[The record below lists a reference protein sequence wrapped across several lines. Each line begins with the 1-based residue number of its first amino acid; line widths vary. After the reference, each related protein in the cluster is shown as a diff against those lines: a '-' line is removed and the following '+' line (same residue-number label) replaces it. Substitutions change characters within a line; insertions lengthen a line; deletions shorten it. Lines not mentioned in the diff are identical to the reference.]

1 MEYISTRGSAPAIPS
16 QKAILKGIAE
26 DKGLYV
32 PSSLPYLGVDP
43 FAGVAKDSY
52 AERALRILRPFLPDY
67 SPEDLHSACERAY
80 AGNFD
85 SPQTAPA
92 RFLDDGT
99 AVLELWHGPT
109 QAFKD
114 MALQIMPLL
123 LATALRGEKDLYELV
138 ILVATSGDTGKA
150 ALEGFADV
158 PGVRIFVFYPH
169 EGVSRIQR
177 LQMVTQRGENV
188 GVCAVRGNFDDA
200 QNGVKQIFADGAM
213 NIRLESAGF
222 RLSSANSI
230 NWGRLAPQVV
240 YYFSGYDQMVRAGKI
255 RRGQKI
261 PICVPTGNFGNIL
274 AAYYASQ
281 CGLPVSRLVCASNR
295 NKVLTD
301 FIRTGVYDRRREFFK
316 TESPSM
322 DILISSNLER
332 LLFELGG
339 RDPAR
344 VSEWMGRLNQEGRY
358 SIPAE
363 ILRRLQGL
371 FYGGFADEQDTLQA
385 IRLAFESQDY
395 LMDPHTAVGYRV
407 LQKYRQETGDQTPA
421 LLTSTASPFKFNR
434 AVLEALGRNP
444 GEKDEFILLE
454 EVGEISGLA
463 VPGKLAELKVLPEL
477 HPGVCAQDQMARAL
491 YRFLGMDEDKK

>member
-1 MEYISTRGSAPAIPS
+1 MEYLSTRGSAPAIPS
-16 QKAILKGIAE
+16 RKAILKGMAE

-32 PSSLPYLGVDP
+32 PSHLPLLGADP
-43 FAGVAKDSY
+43 FAGIEKNSY
-52 AERALRILRPFLPDY
+52 AERALRILTPFLPDY
-67 SPEDLHSACERAY
+67 SPADLGSACETAY
-80 AGNFD
+80 GENFD
-85 SPQTAPA
+85 SPQTAPI
-92 RFLDDGT
+92 RYLNDGT

-114 MALQIMPLL
+114 IALQIMPLL
-123 LATALRGEKDLYELV
+123 LSTALREEKARYKLV

-177 LQMVTQRGENV
+177 LQMVTQRGKNV

-200 QNGVKQIFADGAM
+200 QSGVKQIFGDSAI
-213 NIRLESAGF
+213 NTRLESAGF

-230 NWGRLAPQVV
+230 NWGRLAPQIV
-240 YYFSGYDQMVRAGKI
+240 YYFTGYEQMVRAGKI

-261 PICVPTGNFGNIL
+261 PVCVPTGNFGNIL
-274 AAYYASQ
+274 AAYYAFQ
-281 CGLPVSRLVCASNR
+281 CGLPVSRLICSSNR

-301 FIRTGVYDRRREFFK
+301 FINTGTYDRRREFFK

-332 LLFELGG
+332 LLFELSG
-339 RDPAR
+339 RNPLR
-344 VSEWMGRLNQEGRY
+344 VSDWMEKLNQQGWY
-358 SIPAE
+358 SIPE
-363 ILRRLQGL
+363 EVLKNLQSL
-371 FYGGFADEQDTLQA
+371 FYGGFAGQEEILRA
-385 IRLAFESQDY
+385 IRLAFERHEY
-395 LMDPHTAVGYRV
+395 LMDPHTAVGYWV

-444 GEKDEFILLE
+444 GDRDEFILLKE
-454 EVGEISGLA
+454 LGGLSGAA
-463 VPGKLAELKVLPEL
+463 VPAKLAELENLPEL
-477 HPGVCAQDQMARAL
+477 HPGVCAQNEMAREL
-491 YRFLGMDEDKK
+491 FRFLGREEDP